1 MYKAASSI
9 PAPKCLT
16 KVPNHKFTFIDQQQ
30 ALNNHHPIAGCFAK
44 GKITQNKMNTDKT
57 RPN

>member
-1 MYKAASSI
+1 MYKAVLSI

-30 ALNNHHPIAGCFAK
+30 ALNNHHPIARCFAK
-44 GKITQNKMNTDKT
+44 GKIT
-57 RPN
+57 